1 MKNNK
6 ENNNLISF
14 KKRDKMIGLSIAG
27 FDPSGG
33 AGISTDIKTMAAHGV
48 HPCAV
53 ITALTAQNP
62 KKVFS
67 VQEISTAYI
76 GEQID
81 SIFDEYT
88 IKYSKTGLL
97 YSKEIIQFVSKK
109 VEEFSLQLVVDPVM
123 VASSGGQLAK
133 EEMANSLKKY
143 LLKNSLM
150 VTPNLSEAEKLSKM
164 KIESLDDAK
173 EAAYKI
179 GEYTN
184 VIITGGHLDGN
195 NVIYTQE
202 NDEITV
208 LKQDLIKSDN
218 LHGTGC
224 SLSAAICANL
234 IIEDSKDK
242 NFNPNNPTMLIDI
255 IEKSTKF
262 IYESVKNGRYGTLNP
277 NFNSNLDMI
286 K

>member
-1 MKNNK
+1 
-6 ENNNLISF
+6 
-14 KKRDKMIGLSIAG
+14 MIGLSIAG

-48 HPCAV
+48 HACAA

-67 VQEISTAYI
+67 IEPVKTSYIS
-76 GEQID
+76 EQID

-88 IKYSKTGLL
+88 IKYAKTGLL
-97 YSKEIIQFVSKK
+97 YSKEIIQLVSKK
-109 VEEFSLQLVVDPVM
+109 VEEYNLSVIVDPVM
-123 VASSGGQLAK
+123 VASAGDALAK
-133 EEMANSLKKY
+133 DEMANSLKKY
-143 LLKNSLM
+143 LLKKCIL
-150 VTPNLSEAEKLSKM
+150 VTPNLREAEKLSKL

-179 GEYTN
+179 GEFSN
-184 VIITGGHLDGN
+184 VIITGGHLNGTN
-195 NVIYTQE
+195 IIYNKE
-202 NDEITV
+202 KDELTT
-208 LKQDLIKSDN
+208 LHQDLIKTDN

-234 IIEDSKDK
+234 ILLNEKDK
-242 NFNPNNPTMLIDI
+242 ENKDKTNLDEDNLKIA

-277 NFNSNLDMI
+277 NFNSKLF
-286 K
+286 

>member
-1 MKNNK
+1 
-6 ENNNLISF
+6 
-14 KKRDKMIGLSIAG
+14 MIGLSIAG

-48 HPCAV
+48 HPCSV

-67 VQEISTAYI
+67 IQAIDTSYISQ
-76 GEQID
+76 QID

-97 YSKEIIQFVSKK
+97 YSKEIIQLVSKK
-109 VEEFSLQLVVDPVM
+109 VKEYDLQLVVDPVM
-123 VASSGGQLAK
+123 VASAGGILAK

-143 LLKNSLM
+143 LLKDSLI
-150 VTPNLSEAEKLSKM
+150 VTPNVSEAEKLANM
-164 KIESLDDAK
+164 KIESIEDGK

-179 GEYTN
+179 GKDCN
-184 VIITGGHLDGN
+184 VMITGGHLEGN
-195 NVIYTQE
+195 NIIYTKE
-202 NDEITV
+202 NDEITI
-208 LKQDLIKSDN
+208 LKQELIKTDN

-224 SLSAAICANL
+224 SLSASICANL
-234 IIEDSKDK
+234 VIEDNRNP
-242 NFNPNNPTMLIDI
+242 NFNPNNPDDLNKI

-262 IYESVKNGRYGTLNP
+262 IYESVKNGRFGTLNP
-277 NFNSNLDMI
+277 NFNSNLDI
-286 K
+286 I

>member
-1 MKNNK
+1 
-6 ENNNLISF
+6 
-14 KKRDKMIGLSIAG
+14 MIGLTIAG

-48 HPCAV
+48 HACAAV
-53 ITALTAQNP
+53 TALTAQNP

-67 VQEISTAYI
+67 VKPVSTTYIS
-76 GEQID
+76 EQID

-97 YSKEIIQFVSKK
+97 YSKEIIQLVSKK
-109 VEEFSLQLVVDPVM
+109 VDEYNLSIVVDPVM
-123 VASSGGQLAK
+123 VASAGDALAK
-133 EEMANSLKKY
+133 MEI
-143 LLKNSLM
+143 
-150 VTPNLSEAEKLSKM
+150 VTPNVSEAEKLSGM
-164 KIESLDDAK
+164 NIESVEDAK

-179 GEYTN
+179 GEFCN
-184 VIITGGHLDGN
+184 VMITGGHLGGTN
-195 NVIYTQE
+195 IIYNKE
-202 NDEITV
+202 KDELST
-208 LKQDLIKSDN
+208 LHQNLIKSEN

-234 IIEDSKDK
+234 VLLNNNDK
-242 NFNPNNPTMLIDI
+242 NSKEEDNLKIA

-277 NFNSNLDMI
+277 NFNSKVL
-286 K
+286 